1 MGKVSPASTFAQP
14 PMLPGAHPVMW
25 LCLLHLAMQ
34 RHPHK
39 VIFWENEQFP
49 SHMMLKHQ
57 RLVNQ
62 APTATLHLTINV
74 NFFFSYFIPCFLCH
88 QNTLQ
93 LSPLHTSVLP
103 LPRSFIVMPLVDQ
116 DHGDY
121 FNFQKQ
127 KRQRKRNAP
136 GKILAHEVL

>member
-1 MGKVSPASTFAQP
+1 MASLHISMEMILFITISCHGESFSSQQFAQP

-39 VIFWENEQFP
+39 VIFWENKQFP

-62 APTATLHLTINV
+62 APIATLNLTINV
-74 NFFFSYFIPCFLCH
+74 NIFLLFYSLFS
-88 QNTLQ
+88 
-93 LSPLHTSVLP
+93 LP
-103 LPRSFIVMPLVDQ
+103 SEYITALPI
-116 DHGDY
+116 
-121 FNFQKQ
+121 
-127 KRQRKRNAP
+127 
-136 GKILAHEVL
+136 AHFCPAFTQEFYRDAAGGSGPWGLF

>member
-1 MGKVSPASTFAQP
+1 MGKVSPASTLAQP

-74 NFFFSYFIPCFLCH
+74 NFFFLFYSLFSL
-88 QNTLQ
+88 
-93 LSPLHTSVLP
+93 LSEYITALP
-103 LPRSFIVMPLVDQ
+103 I
-116 DHGDY
+116 
-121 FNFQKQ
+121 
-127 KRQRKRNAP
+127 
-136 GKILAHEVL
+136 AHFCPAFTQEFHHDAAGGSGPWGLF